1 MTNDQPAPKDRPQAG
16 DRIKAK
22 PSALVQFTS
31 TVLACEA
38 VLVLFVTLAAFGLRQ
53 LAYERGPLQS
63 DDPAVVWGVGGGI
76 AVLLLVLSRLTKRP
90 VGIVGGTLAQVLVL
104 ATGLAVPLATVVNL
118 VFVALWV
125 MALRLGSRVDRERA
139 EYDAAHPE
147 TAPNV

>member
-1 MTNDQPAPKDRPQAG
+1 MSKDRPAAG

-38 VLVLFVTLAAFGLRQ
+38 VVVLFVTLVAFGLRD

-63 DDPAVVWGVGGGI
+63 DSAAVVWGVGGGI
-76 AVLLLVLSRLTKRP
+76 ALLLLLLSRLTRRP
-90 VGIVGGTLAQVLVL
+90 AGLVAGTMAQVLVL
-104 ATGLAVPLATVVNL
+104 ATGLAVPLATIVNL

-139 EYDAAHPE
+139 AYDATHPE
-147 TAPNV
+147 TAPNS